1 MARARCD
8 DGEPLTF
15 GEQLILAVAPPVC
28 AALVEH
34 LIAPLVGHAVTK
46 AEPPKRSKAKTKA
59 AAKSFAA
66 FVKHE
71 RGR

>member
-1 MARARCD
+1 MPRPKCD

-15 GEQLILAVAPPVC
+15 GEQLLLAVAPPVC

-46 AEPPKRSKAKTKA
+46 EPESPKRSRKRTA
-59 AAKSFAA
+59 AAARGFAA
-66 FVKHE
+66 YVKACS
-71 RGR
+71 